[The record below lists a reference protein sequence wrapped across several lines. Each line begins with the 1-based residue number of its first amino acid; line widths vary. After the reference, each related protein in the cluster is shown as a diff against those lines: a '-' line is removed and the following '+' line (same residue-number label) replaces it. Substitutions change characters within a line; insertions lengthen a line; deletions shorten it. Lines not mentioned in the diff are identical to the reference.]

1 MADIKIFDG
10 LALQQLGDFIVA
22 VWNAPARVERARPMY
37 DEVDRIMAA
46 NPAGVFWLQV
56 VMEVSSTPDG
66 PMRDENHTRL
76 RKWRATLRRVATA
89 PVGSAIWSTVVGTI
103 MRGMFVVTGQSRTQ
117 LVASTEHEAIDLL
130 LREATP
136 RSPSRAQ
143 LVAAM
148 DELYQALGVKRTC
161 AGPIAR

>member
-10 LALQQLGDFIVA
+10 LAIQQQGDFIVA
-22 VWNAPARVERARPMY
+22 VWNAPARVERARLLY
-37 DEVDRIMAA
+37 DEAERIMAA
-46 NPAGVFWLQV
+46 NPGGVYWLQV
-56 VMEVSSTPDG
+56 VMESSSTPDG
-66 PMRDENHTRL
+66 PMREENHTRL
-76 RKWRATLRRVATA
+76 RRWRPTLRRVATV

-117 LVASTEHEAIDLL
+117 LVASTEHEAIELL

-143 LVAAM
+143 LVAAV
-148 DELYQALGVKRTC
+148 DELYRALGVRRTC
-161 AGPIAR
+161 AGPLAT